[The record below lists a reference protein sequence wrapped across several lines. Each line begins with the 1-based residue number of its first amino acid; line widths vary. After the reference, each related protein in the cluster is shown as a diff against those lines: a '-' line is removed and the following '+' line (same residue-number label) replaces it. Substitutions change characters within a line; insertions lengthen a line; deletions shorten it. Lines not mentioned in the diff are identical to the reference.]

1 MEIVPFDA
9 NAEPDRFATCEEIRE
24 ALSFMPDF
32 SVQLRN
38 DRLWEVP
45 SDLGGHV
52 LIEGED
58 EKILAL
64 LEGLDP
70 TAN

>member
-1 MEIVPFDA
+1 MEIGPFDA
-9 NAEPDRFATCEEIRE
+9 QAEPDRFATCDEIRE
-24 ALSFMPDF
+24 ALSFMPDL
-32 SVQLRN
+32 SVQIRN

-52 LIEGED
+52 LVESED

-64 LEGLDP
+64 LERLDP

>member
-1 MEIVPFDA
+1 MEIGPFDA
-9 NAEPDRFATCEEIRE
+9 KVETDRFSTCDESRE
-24 ALSFMPDF
+24 ALSFMSDL
-32 SVQLRN
+32 SVPLRN
-38 DRLWEVP
+38 PRLWEVP

-52 LIEGED
+52 LIESED

-64 LEGLDP
+64 LEQLDT